1 MLAVLQS
8 MREFKFDPPL
18 VLKGKVVVR
27 TLDDAA
33 DFVRRYKD
41 ARRPVMQDGLLRK
54 LERADADDEQR
65 IAADAFRAWAE
76 VEGLLVKAA

>member
-1 MLAVLQS
+1 M
-8 MREFKFDPPL
+8 KFDPPL
-18 VLKGKVVVR
+18 VLRGNVVVQ

-41 ARRPVMQDGLLRK
+41 AQRPVMQDGLLRK

>member
-8 MREFKFDPPL
+8 MREFKFAPPL